1 VALHQFPGRWRA
13 RVFGLKASAACPKRG
28 FKELRGESREAV
40 LDLADRWLATAGAA
54 EEEEEGEAEEMGEGG
69 CAGVLPSVGESAG
82 EFAGNSAEAAGES
95 DGVRAAMALMDS
107 LAFR

>member
-54 EEEEEGEAEEMGEGG
+54 EEEEEGEAEEMGG
-69 CAGVLPSVGESAG
+69 GESAG
-82 EFAGNSAEAAGES
+82 ESAGNSVEAAGES